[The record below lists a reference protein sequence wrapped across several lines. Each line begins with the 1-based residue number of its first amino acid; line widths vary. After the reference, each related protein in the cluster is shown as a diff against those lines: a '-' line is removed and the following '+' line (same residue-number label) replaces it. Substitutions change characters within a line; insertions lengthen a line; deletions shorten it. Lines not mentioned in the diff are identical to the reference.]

1 MTQRKGAALTYVVGR
16 LFLLDE
22 LRNQLMDSELGME
35 NLLEVKH
42 LTTYY
47 YTRKRTVP
55 AVDDVSFTLQK
66 GRVLGIVGES
76 GCGKSTVA
84 RSLVGLIDSN
94 YAKIVKGEVLLR
106 GRDLTKA
113 TAEELCAVR
122 GKQISM
128 IFQDPF
134 VSLSP
139 VYTVGDQIFEVMK
152 AHNKNLRYKDAVPA
166 ILDLMRK
173 VEIPSPELRI
183 NDYPYQMSGGM
194 QQRIMIA
201 IALACNPDILIADEP
216 TTALDVTVQAQVLDL
231 LRDLQREYQMSVI
244 LISHNLGVIAS
255 LCDHIMIMYGGVVV
269 EEGSTEE
276 IFHNPWH
283 PYTKGLLASIPSIA
297 EDKEELYSIRG
308 SVPVFSVPTTRCRF
322 ADRCDYVQACCFQQE
337 PELTEAEG
345 GRKIRCFC
353 VREGNIV

>member
-1 MTQRKGAALTYVVGR
+1 
-16 LFLLDE
+16 
-22 LRNQLMDSELGME
+22 MDK
-35 NLLEVKH
+35 LLEVKH

-47 YTRKRTVP
+47 YTRMRTVP
-55 AVDDVSFTLQK
+55 AVDDVSFTLHK
-66 GRVLGIVGES
+66 GQVLGIVGES

-84 RSLVGLIDSN
+84 RSLVGLLDSS
-94 YAKIVKGEVLLR
+94 YAKIVQGEVLLR
-106 GRDLTKA
+106 GKDLTKA

-152 AHNKNLRYKDAVPA
+152 AHDKHISYKDAKPY

-201 IALACNPDILIADEP
+201 IALACRPDILIADEP

-231 LRDLQREYQMSVI
+231 LRNLQNEYQMSVI

-269 EEGSTEE
+269 EEGVTED
-276 IFHNPWH
+276 IFTNPQH
-283 PYTKGLLASIPSIA
+283 PYTKGLLASIPSLG

-308 SVPVFSVPTTRCRF
+308 SVPTFSVPVTRCRF
-322 ADRCDYVQACCFQQE
+322 ADRCDYAQNCCFQKE
-337 PELTEAEG
+337 PDLAEAGE
-345 GRKIRCFC
+345 GRKVRCF
-353 VREGNIV
+353 RIKEGNM

>member
-1 MTQRKGAALTYVVGR
+1 MAK
-16 LFLLDE
+16 
-22 LRNQLMDSELGME
+22 
-35 NLLEVKH
+35 LLEVKH

-47 YTRKRTVP
+47 YTRMRTVP
-55 AVDDVSFTLQK
+55 AVDDVSFTLHK
-66 GRVLGIVGES
+66 GQVLGIVGES

-84 RSLVGLIDSN
+84 RSLVGLLDNS
-94 YAKIVKGEVLLR
+94 YAKIVQGEVLFR
-106 GRDLTKA
+106 GKDLTKA

-152 AHNKNLRYKDAVPA
+152 AHDKHLSYKDAKPF

-201 IALACNPDILIADEP
+201 IALACRPDILIADEP

-231 LRDLQREYQMSVI
+231 LRNLQNEYQMSVI

-269 EEGSTEE
+269 EEGVTED
-276 IFHNPWH
+276 IFTNPQH
-283 PYTKGLLASIPSIA
+283 PYTKGLLASIPSLG

-308 SVPVFSVPTTRCRF
+308 SVPTFSVPVTRCRF
-322 ADRCDYVQACCFQQE
+322 ADRCDYAQDCCFQKE
-337 PELTEAEG
+337 PELAEAGE
-345 GRKIRCFC
+345 GRKVRCF
-353 VREGNIV
+353 RIKEGYM

>member
-1 MTQRKGAALTYVVGR
+1 
-16 LFLLDE
+16 
-22 LRNQLMDSELGME
+22 ME
-35 NLLEVKH
+35 NLLEVRH

-47 YTRKRTVP
+47 YTRMRTVP

-84 RSLVGLIDSN
+84 RSLVGLIDSS
-94 YAKIVKGEVLLR
+94 YTKIVKGEVLLR

-113 TAEELCAVR
+113 TPAELCEVR

-152 AHNKNLRYKDAVPA
+152 AHDKNLRYKDAVPT

-231 LRDLQREYQMSVI
+231 LRDLQKEYQMSVI

-276 IFHNPWH
+276 IFRDPWH
-283 PYTKGLLASIPSIA
+283 PYTKGLLASIPDIA
-297 EDKEELYSIRG
+297 DDKEELYSIRG
-308 SVPVFSVPTTRCRF
+308 SVPVFSVPVTRCRF
-322 ADRCDYVQACCFQQE
+322 ADRCDFAQECCFRQE
-337 PELTEAEG
+337 PELAGPDG
-345 GRKIRCFC
+345 GRKIRCFR
-353 VREGNIV
+353 VKEGKMV

>member
-1 MTQRKGAALTYVVGR
+1 
-16 LFLLDE
+16 
-22 LRNQLMDSELGME
+22 MD

-47 YTRKRTVP
+47 YTRMRTVP

-152 AHNKNLRYKDAVPA
+152 AHDKHLRYNDAVPA

-255 LCDHIMIMYGGVVV
+255 LCDEIMVMYGGVVV
-269 EEGSTEE
+269 EEGPTEE
-276 IFHNPWH
+276 IFRDPQH
-283 PYTKGLLASIPSIA
+283 PYTRGLLASIPSIA

-308 SVPVFSVPTTRCRF
+308 SVPTFSVPVTRCRF
-322 ADRCDYVQACCFQQE
+322 ADRCDYAQECCFRQE
-337 PELTEAEG
+337 PELKEAG
-345 GRKIRCFC
+345 GRKIRCY
-353 VREGNIV
+353 RARDGKLL